1 MIKDLFKLY
10 RRILTFVR
18 PYFGRIILAMV
29 CMIIV
34 SAFSGAI
41 AFLVKPVLDDIFIN
55 KDATKLFIM
64 PVLVA
69 AIFLLKGFFDFAQAY
84 LMAWV
89 GQRVIRDIRDLLYS
103 HLQTLSLSFFMNN
116 PTGVLMARITND
128 VSLMQNAVSN
138 ALTGIIKDFFA
149 IIFLIGVIFYRDFR
163 LAIVAMILFP
173 LAFFPILKFSKKMR
187 HTSRKSQEILGSLS
201 SMLQETISGA
211 KLIKAFGTEEY
222 EIDKFKRENE
232 NLFRQTMKLFKVQ
245 ALSSPLSEILAGLGA
260 AAVILYGGMS
270 VIQGTSTPGNFF
282 SFITALF
289 MLYEPVKRL
298 SRVNNII
305 QQGFAGATRVFELLD
320 ALPEIKEHPDA
331 EPLPLFRNNI
341 VFKDVHFRY
350 NSENEYV
357 LKGANLDIKRG
368 QTVAI
373 IGSSGAGKS
382 TLVDLI
388 PRFYDVNGGDILID
402 GNNIKDVTIDSLR
415 NQISIV
421 SQHTILFNETI
432 KYNIA
437 YGVPDAEMEKV
448 IQAAKAANAH
458 DFIQKFPDGYET
470 PVGEMGMRLS
480 GGERQRIAIARALLR
495 DSPLL
500 ILDEATSAL
509 DSESES
515 VVQEA
520 LERLMKGRTV
530 FVIAH
535 RLSTVKNA
543 DVILVIE
550 GGEIAEQGTHDEL
563 MSLESR
569 YKYFYEKQFKVKEKK
584 ATARG

>member
-1 MIKDLFKLY
+1 MLKELFQLY
-10 RRILTFVR
+10 RRILNFVR
-18 PYFGRIILAMV
+18 PYYGRLVAATFCMV
-29 CMIIV
+29 IV

-55 KDATKLFIM
+55 KDVTKLFVI

-69 AIFLLKGFFDFAQAY
+69 VIFLLKGFFDFAQAY

-103 HLQTLSLSFFMNN
+103 HLQTLSLSFFINN

-149 IIFLIGVIFYRDFR
+149 VIFLIGVIFYRDFK

-173 LAFFPILKFSKKMR
+173 LAFLPILKFSKKMR
-187 HTSRKSQEILGSLS
+187 QTSRRSQQILGTLS
-201 SMLQETISGA
+201 SKLQETISGA
-211 KLIKAFGTEEY
+211 KLIKAFGTENF
-222 EIDKFKRENE
+222 EIEKFKQENE

-245 ALSSPLSEILAGLGA
+245 ALSSPISEIFAGFGA

-270 VIQGTSTPGNFF
+270 VIKGVSTPGNFF

-320 ALPEIKEHPDA
+320 STPEVKEDPGA
-331 EPLPLFRNNI
+331 KPLPLFQKNI
-341 VFKDVHFRY
+341 VFDDVHFKY
-350 NSENEYV
+350 NSDSEYV
-357 LKGANLDIKRG
+357 LKGANLEIRG
-368 QTVAI
+368 GETVAI

-382 TLVDLI
+382 TLVDLV
-388 PRFYDVNGGDILID
+388 PRFYDVSKGRILID
-402 GNNIKDVTIDSLR
+402 GEDIRNVKIDSLR
-415 NQISIV
+415 DQIGIV

-432 KYNIA
+432 QYNIS
-437 YGVPDAEMEKV
+437 YGSPDAGMERIIV
-448 IQAAKAANAH
+448 AAKAANAH
-458 DFIQKFPDGYET
+458 DFIVKLPEGYAT
-470 PVGEMGMRLS
+470 SVGEMGMRLS

-495 DSPLL
+495 DSPIL

-509 DSESES
+509 DSESEA

-520 LERLMKGRTV
+520 LERLMSGRTV

-535 RLSTVKNA
+535 RLSTIKNA
-543 DVILVIE
+543 DLILVIE
-550 GGEIAEQGTHDEL
+550 GGEISEQGTHDRL
-563 MSLESR
+563 MSFDSR
-569 YKYFYEKQFKVKEKK
+569 YKYFYEKQFKRKEKK
-584 ATARG
+584 ATVRG

>member
-1 MIKDLFKLY
+1 MIADLVKLY
-10 RRILTFVR
+10 RRILVFVR
-18 PYFGRIILAMV
+18 PYYGKLFLAMV
-29 CMIIV
+29 CMVIV
-34 SAFSGAI
+34 SAFAGLV

-55 KDATKLFIM
+55 KDATKLYFM
-64 PVLVA
+64 PLLVA
-69 AIFLLKGFFDFAQAY
+69 AVYLLKGFFDFAQAY

-89 GQRVIRDIRDLLYS
+89 GQRVIRDMRDLLYS
-103 HLQTLSLSFFMNN
+103 HLQSLSLSFFMNN

-128 VSLMQNAVSN
+128 VNLMQNAVSN

-149 IIFLIGVIFYRDFR
+149 IIFLIGVIFYRDFK

-173 LAFFPILKFSKKMR
+173 VAFFPIVKFSKKMR
-187 HTSRKSQEILGSLS
+187 QTANRSQEILGTLS
-201 SMLQETISGA
+201 SLLQETITGV
-211 KLIKAFGTEEY
+211 KLIKAFGTETY
-222 EIDKFKRENE
+222 EIDKFKRENA

-245 ALSSPLSEILAGLGA
+245 ALSSPLSEILAGFGA

-270 VIQGTSTPGNFF
+270 VINGTSTPGNFF

-298 SRVNNII
+298 SRVNNIV

-320 ALPEIKEHPDA
+320 AIPDVRERPDA
-331 EPLPLFRNNI
+331 ISMSPLRENI
-341 VFKDVHFRY
+341 VFQDVFFKY
-350 NSENEYV
+350 SSDNEYV
-357 LKGANLDIKRG
+357 LKGANLDIDRG
-368 QTVAI
+368 KTVAI

-388 PRFYDVNGGDILID
+388 PRFYDVNKGAILID
-402 GNNIKDVTIDSLR
+402 GNDIRDATIASLR
-415 NQISIV
+415 DQISIV
-421 SQHTILFNETI
+421 SQHTVLFNETI
-432 KYNIA
+432 RYNIG
-437 YGVPDAEMEKV
+437 YGVPDATMEMV
-448 IQAAKAANAH
+448 TRVAKAANAH
-458 DFIQKFPDGYET
+458 DFIVKFPEGYET
-470 PVGEMGMRLS
+470 KVGEMGMRLS

-535 RLSTVKNA
+535 RLSTIKNA
-543 DVILVIE
+543 DLILVVE
-550 GGEIAEQGTHDEL
+550 GGEIVEQGTHENL
-563 MSLESR
+563 MESNSR
-569 YKYFYEKQFKVKEKK
+569 YKHYYEKQFERKPKN
-584 ATARG
+584 ATASG

>member
-1 MIKDLFKLY
+1 MIKELLQLY

-18 PYFGRIILAMV
+18 PYYGRLVAATLCMV
-29 CMIIV
+29 VV
-34 SAFSGAI
+34 SAFSGVI

-55 KDATKLFIM
+55 KDASKLFLM
-64 PVLVA
+64 PLLVA
-69 AIFLLKGFFDFAQAY
+69 VIFLLKGFFDFAQAY

-103 HLQTLSLSFFMNN
+103 HLQTLSLSFFINN

-149 IIFLIGVIFYRDFR
+149 VIFLIGVIFYRDSK
-163 LAIVAMILFP
+163 LAVVAMVLFP
-173 LAFFPILKFSKKMR
+173 LAFLPILKFSKKMR
-187 HTSRKSQEILGSLS
+187 QTSGRSQQILGTLS
-201 SMLQETISGA
+201 SKLQETISGA
-211 KLIKAFGTEEY
+211 KLIKAFGTENF
-222 EIDKFKRENE
+222 EIEQFKQENE

-245 ALSSPLSEILAGLGA
+245 ALSSPISEIFAGFGA

-270 VIQGTSTPGNFF
+270 VINGVSTPGNFF

-320 ALPEIKEHPDA
+320 STPEVKEDPGA
-331 EPLPLFRNNI
+331 KPLPLFQKNI
-341 VFKDVHFRY
+341 VFEDVHFRY
-350 NSENEYV
+350 NSDSEYV
-357 LKGANLDIKRG
+357 LKGANLDIRRG
-368 QTVAI
+368 ETVAI

-382 TLVDLI
+382 TLVDLV
-388 PRFYDVNGGDILID
+388 PRFYDVSKGNILID
-402 GNNIKDVTIDSLR
+402 GEDIRNVTIDSLR
-415 NQISIV
+415 GQIGIV

-432 KYNIA
+432 QYNIS
-437 YGVPDAEMEKV
+437 YGSPDAGMER
-448 IQAAKAANAH
+448 IIDAAKAANAH
-458 DFIQKFPDGYET
+458 DFIVKFPEGYAT
-470 PVGEMGMRLS
+470 SVGEMGMRLS

-495 DSPLL
+495 DSPIL

-509 DSESES
+509 DSESEA

-520 LERLMKGRTV
+520 LERLMSGRTV

-535 RLSTVKNA
+535 RLSTIKNA
-543 DVILVIE
+543 DLILVIE
-550 GGEIAEQGTHDEL
+550 GGEISEQGTHDRL
-563 MSLESR
+563 MSFDSR
-569 YKYFYEKQFKVKEKK
+569 YKYFYEKQFKRKDKK
-584 ATARG
+584 ATVRG

>member
-1 MIKDLFKLY
+1 MIADLIKLY
-10 RRILTFVR
+10 RRILVYVR
-18 PYFGRIILAMV
+18 PYYGRLLLAMV

-55 KDATKLFIM
+55 KDATKIFFM

-69 AIFLLKGFFDFAQAY
+69 AIYLLKGFFDFSQAY

-149 IIFLIGVIFYRDFR
+149 IIFLIGVIFYRDFK

-173 LAFFPILKFSKKMR
+173 IAFFPIVKFSKKMR
-187 HTSRKSQEILGSLS
+187 QTATKSQQILGYLS
-201 SMLQETISGA
+201 SILQETISGA
-211 KLIKAFGTEEY
+211 KLIKAFGTEKY
-222 EIDKFKRENE
+222 EIDKFKRENA
-232 NLFRQTMKLFKVQ
+232 NLFGQTMKLFKVQ
-245 ALSSPLSEILAGLGA
+245 ALSSPLSEVLAGFGA
-260 AAVILYGGMS
+260 AAVILYGGLS
-270 VIQGTSTPGNFF
+270 VIKGTSTPGNFF

-305 QQGFAGATRVFELLD
+305 QQGFAGAARVFELLD
-320 ALPEIKEHPDA
+320 SLPDVKEKPGA
-331 EPLPLFRNNI
+331 ETLPPFRENI
-341 VFKDVHFRY
+341 VFSDVFFRY

-357 LKGANLDIKRG
+357 LAGANLEVQRG

-388 PRFYDVNGGDILID
+388 PRFYDVNRGAILMD
-402 GNNIKDVTIDSLR
+402 GYNIKDVTILSLR

-432 KYNIA
+432 RYNIA
-437 YGVPDAEMEKV
+437 YGMPDATMEMV
-448 IQAAKAANAH
+448 IRAAKAANAH
-458 DFIQKFPDGYET
+458 DFIARFPDGYDT
-470 PVGEMGMRLS
+470 CVGEMGMRLS

-520 LERLMKGRTV
+520 LERLMSGRTV

-543 DVILVIE
+543 DTILVIE
-550 GGEIAEQGTHDEL
+550 GGEIVEQGTHEEL
-563 MSLESR
+563 MASKSR
-569 YKYFYEKQFKVKEKK
+569 YKVFYEKQFKTKETK
-584 ATARG
+584 ATASG